1 MLKDS
6 GHGFRDGP
14 RMTPALRRWKKPS
27 GPRCRAKVARGA
39 AATEVAMTK
48 NSIDPLANWPWV
60 RITALTIGVE
70 LTSNSN
76 G

>member
-1 MLKDS
+1 MLKDYD
-6 GHGFRDGP
+6 HGFLDGP
-14 RMTPALRRWKKPS
+14 RMTLALLRRKKPS
-27 GPRCRAKVARGA
+27 GPRCWAKVARGA

-48 NSIDPLANWPWV
+48 NAIDPLANWPWV
-60 RITALTIGVE
+60 RITALTLGVE